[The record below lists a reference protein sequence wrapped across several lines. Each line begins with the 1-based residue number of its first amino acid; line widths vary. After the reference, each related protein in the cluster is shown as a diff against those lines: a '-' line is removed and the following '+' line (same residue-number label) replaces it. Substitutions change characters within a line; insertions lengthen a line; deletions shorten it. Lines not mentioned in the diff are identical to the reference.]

1 MHFFEEML
9 LGASMSLS
17 ENFTIFFSMS
27 DVQHISMKG
36 KICLVTGANTGIGFE
51 TAKALA
57 QMGARVGLVCR
68 TPAKCEDAKS
78 TILQAVPDAELG
90 SFAADLSS
98 QAEIRRVAADIT
110 RTYPKIDVLINNAG
124 IVENTFKRSVD
135 GIEMTFAVNHLAYF
149 LLTNLLLEPIKA
161 AAPSRI
167 INVSS
172 AAHFGARIDFDD
184 LQGEKGYNGWRAYSQ
199 SKLANILFTYELA
212 RRLADTGV
220 TVNCLHPGVIGTKLF
235 RNLGIINTLAG
246 IFLASPEKGAET
258 SVYLASSPEVEGVT
272 GKYFDN
278 KRAVPSSS
286 ASYNEADAKRLWQI
300 SAELTHLSD

>member
-1 MHFFEEML
+1 MKEYFLAHLYRSWETLLFFFYVECSKYLHE
-9 LGASMSLS
+9 G
-17 ENFTIFFSMS
+17 EN
-27 DVQHISMKG
+27 
-36 KICLVTGANTGIGFE
+36 CLVTGANSGIGFE

-57 QMGARVGLVCR
+57 RMGARVGLICR

-78 TILQAVPDAELG
+78 AILQAVPSAELDG
-90 SFAADLSS
+90 FTADLSS
-98 QAEIRRVAADIT
+98 QAEIRRVAADIK

-149 LLTNLLLEPIKA
+149 LLTNLLLELIKA

-172 AAHFGARIDFDD
+172 AAHFGARMDFDN

-212 RRLADTGV
+212 RRLAGTGV

>member
-1 MHFFEEML
+1 
-9 LGASMSLS
+9 MS
-17 ENFTIFFSMS
+17 NA
-27 DVQHISMKG
+27 QNISMKG
-36 KICLVTGANTGIGFE
+36 KICLVTGANSGIGFE

-57 QMGARVGLVCR
+57 RMGARVGLICR

-78 TILQAVPDAELG
+78 AILQAVPSAELDG
-90 SFAADLSS
+90 FTADLSS
-98 QAEIRRVAADIT
+98 QAEIRRVAADIK

-149 LLTNLLLEPIKA
+149 LLTNLLLELIKA

-172 AAHFGARIDFDD
+172 AAHFGARMDFDN

-212 RRLADTGV
+212 RRLAGTGV

>member
-1 MHFFEEML
+1 
-9 LGASMSLS
+9 
-17 ENFTIFFSMS
+17 MS

-36 KICLVTGANTGIGFE
+36 KICLVTGANSGIGFE

-57 QMGARVGLVCR
+57 RMGARVGLICR
-68 TPAKCEDAKS
+68 TPAKCEEAKS
-78 TILQAVPDAELG
+78 AILQAVPDAELD

-98 QAEIRRVAADIT
+98 QAEIRRVAADII

-172 AAHFGARIDFDD
+172 AAHFGARMDFDD

-212 RRLADTGV
+212 RRLAGTGV

-246 IFLASPEKGAET
+246 IFLSSPEKGAET

>member
-1 MHFFEEML
+1 
-9 LGASMSLS
+9 
-17 ENFTIFFSMS
+17 MS

-36 KICLVTGANTGIGFE
+36 KTCLVTGANTGIGFE

-57 QMGARVGLVCR
+57 RMGARVGLICR
-68 TPAKCEDAKS
+68 TPAKCEETTSA
-78 TILQAVPDAELG
+78 ILQAVPEAELD

-98 QAEIRRVAADIT
+98 QAEIRRVVADIT

-149 LLTNLLLEPIKA
+149 LLTNLLLELIKA

-167 INVSS
+167 VNVSS
-172 AAHFGARIDFDD
+172 AAHFGARMDFDD

-212 RRLADTGV
+212 RRLAGTGV

-286 ASYNEADAKRLWQI
+286 ASYNETDAKRLWQI

>member
-1 MHFFEEML
+1 
-9 LGASMSLS
+9 
-17 ENFTIFFSMS
+17 MS

-36 KICLVTGANTGIGFE
+36 KICLVTGANSGIGFE

-57 QMGARVGLVCR
+57 RMGARVGLICR
-68 TPAKCEDAKS
+68 APAKCEETKS
-78 TILQAVPDAELG
+78 AILQAVPDAELD

-98 QAEIRRVAADIT
+98 QAEIRRVAADII

-172 AAHFGARIDFDD
+172 AAHFGARMDFDD

-212 RRLADTGV
+212 RRLAGTGV

-246 IFLASPEKGAET
+246 IFLSSPEKGAET

>member
-1 MHFFEEML
+1 
-9 LGASMSLS
+9 
-17 ENFTIFFSMS
+17 MS

-36 KICLVTGANTGIGFE
+36 KICLVTGANSGIGFE

-57 QMGARVGLVCR
+57 RMGARVGLICR
-68 TPAKCEDAKS
+68 APAKCEETKS
-78 TILQAVPDAELG
+78 AILQAVPDAELD

-172 AAHFGARIDFDD
+172 AAHFGARMDFDD

-212 RRLADTGV
+212 RRLAGTGV

-246 IFLASPEKGAET
+246 IFLSSPEKGAET

>member
-1 MHFFEEML
+1 
-9 LGASMSLS
+9 
-17 ENFTIFFSMS
+17 MS

-36 KICLVTGANTGIGFE
+36 KICLVTGANSGIGFE

-57 QMGARVGLVCR
+57 RMGARVGLVCR
-68 TPAKCEDAKS
+68 APAKCEETKS
-78 TILQAVPDAELG
+78 AILQAVPDAELD

-98 QAEIRRVAADIT
+98 QAEIRRVAADII

-172 AAHFGARIDFDD
+172 AAHFGARMDFDD

-212 RRLADTGV
+212 RRLAGTGV

-246 IFLASPEKGAET
+246 IFLSSPEKGAET

>member
-1 MHFFEEML
+1 MRFLEGILF
-9 LGASMSLS
+9 GASISLS
-17 ENFTIFFSMS
+17 GNFTIFSSMS
-27 DVQHISMKG
+27 NAQNISMKG
-36 KICLVTGANTGIGFE
+36 KICLVTGANSGIGFE

-57 QMGARVGLVCR
+57 RMGARVGLICR

-78 TILQAVPDAELG
+78 AILQAVPSAELDG
-90 SFAADLSS
+90 FTADLSS
-98 QAEIRRVAADIT
+98 QAEIRRVAADIK

-172 AAHFGARIDFDD
+172 AAHFGARMDFDN

-212 RRLADTGV
+212 RRLAGTGV

>member
-1 MHFFEEML
+1 
-9 LGASMSLS
+9 MS
-17 ENFTIFFSMS
+17 NA
-27 DVQHISMKG
+27 QNISMKG
-36 KICLVTGANTGIGFE
+36 KICLVTGANSGIGFE

-57 QMGARVGLVCR
+57 RMGARVGLICR

-78 TILQAVPDAELG
+78 AILQAVPSAELDG
-90 SFAADLSS
+90 FTADLSS
-98 QAEIRRVAADIT
+98 QAEIRCVAADIK

-172 AAHFGARIDFDD
+172 AAHFGARMDFDN

-212 RRLADTGV
+212 RRLAGTGV